1 MICGETFNLILIR
14 GSTFGNHVRADAQS
28 SAQLFF
34 LFCFFSFK
42 ALQIWDLGILGM
54 PVVDGRVFL
63 SQLMNNLGDRMSDSK
78 GFLGYEILDFGF
90 WADFGF
96 WVVDF
101 DFGWRMAVVVDF
113 DFGWRILILGGGF

>member
-54 PVVDGRVFL
+54 PVVDGCVFL
-63 SQLMNNLGDRMSDSK
+63 SQLMNNFGDRMGDSK

-101 DFGWRMAVVVDF
+101 DFW
-113 DFGWRILILGGGF
+113 WWILILGGGF

>member
-1 MICGETFNLILIR
+1 
-14 GSTFGNHVRADAQS
+14 
-28 SAQLFF
+28 
-34 LFCFFSFK
+34 
-42 ALQIWDLGILGM
+42 M

-63 SQLMNNLGDRMSDSK
+63 SQLMNNFGDRMGDSK

-101 DFGWRMAVVVDF
+101 DFGWWTAVVVVVVVSPLASAEQS
-113 DFGWRILILGGGF
+113 GLSGGRAPTSDTRVSAAE

>member
-1 MICGETFNLILIR
+1 MYGR
-14 GSTFGNHVRADAQS
+14 RAGGQS
-28 SAQLFF
+28 LAQLFF
-34 LFCFFSFK
+34 SVLFFFSFK
-42 ALQIWDLGILGM
+42 ALQIWDLGITGM
-54 PVVDGRVFL
+54 PVVDGCVFL
-63 SQLMNNLGDRMSDSK
+63 SQLMNNFGDRMGDSK

-101 DFGWRMAVVVDF
+101 NFGWRMAVLVDF